1 MPGRG
6 IKVER
11 VLSDLSLDQ
20 IRQFHAEQQT
30 AYEALQQ
37 RGLKLDLTR
46 GKPSAEQLDLSNEL
60 LELPGP
66 GNYRDAAGTDLRNYG
81 GLTGLPELRRIFAE
95 LLNLKPEQVIAANNS
110 SLAVMHDSLVF
121 AMLHGPVGSDRPWK
135 DWGDEPVKFLCPTP
149 GYDRHFALTVELGIE
164 LIPVGIGP
172 DGPDLDTI
180 SRLIADDPSV
190 KGIWTV
196 PTYANPTGSVY
207 TEEVVRQLVSMPA
220 AAADFRILWDNA
232 YALHHLSDDEITPID
247 VLGLAAEAGHPDR
260 VFCYASTSKITF
272 AGGGVAF
279 FAASP
284 ANLAWYEAH
293 LSKRTIG
300 PDKINQLRHVMFFGD
315 ADGVRAHMRKHR
327 SLIADKFATV
337 AEILDRRLTEHQV
350 AGWTDPQGGYFI
362 SLDVVDQ
369 TATRVVAL
377 CKEAGIAMTP
387 AGAAFPYGQD
397 PRDRNI
403 RIAPTFP
410 PADQVALAIEGL
422 ATCVLLAAGEK
433 RLKELETALVASGD
447 EGDTVRHPVNSEG
460 LIGEDIDPTGAGVV
474 EGSGSTQV

>member
-1 MPGRG
+1 M
-6 IKVER
+6 
-11 VLSDLSLDQ
+11 LSDLSLDQ
-20 IRQFHAEQQT
+20 IRQLHSEQQS
-30 AYEALQQ
+30 AYDALQA

-46 GKPSAEQLDLSNEL
+46 GKPSAEQLDLSNGL
-60 LELPGP
+60 LSLPGP
-66 GNYRDAAGTDLRNYG
+66 GNFSDAAGTDLRNYG
-81 GLTGLPELRRIFAE
+81 GLSGLPELRQIFAE
-95 LLNLKPEQVIAANNS
+95 LLNLDADQVIAANNS

-135 DWGDEPVKFLCPTP
+135 DQPVKFLCPTP
-149 GYDRHFALTVELGIE
+149 GYDRHFALSLELGIE

-180 SRLIADDPSV
+180 SRLISEDPSV

-207 TEEVVRQLVSMPA
+207 TEDVVRQLVSMPA
-220 AAADFRILWDNA
+220 AAPDFRILWDNA
-232 YALHHLSDDEITPID
+232 YALHHLTDDENPPVD
-247 VLGLAAEAGHPDR
+247 VLGLAAAAGHPDR

-284 ANLAWYEAH
+284 ANLAWYQAH
-293 LSKRTIG
+293 LGKRTIG

-315 ADGVRAHMRKHR
+315 AEGVRSHMRKHR
-327 SLIADKFATV
+327 SLIEDKFSTV
-337 AEILDRRLTEHQV
+337 AEILGRRLGEHGV

-377 CKEAGIAMTP
+377 CKDAGIAMTP

-410 PADQVALAIEGL
+410 PADQVSLAIEGL
-422 ATCVLLAAGEK
+422 CTCVLLAASEK
-433 RLKELETALVASGD
+433 RLEELETALDVSGAD
-447 EGDTVRHPVNSEG
+447 GETVQHPVNSEG
-460 LIGEDIDPTGAGVV
+460 LVGDDVDDDIGADTTPAGSAGV
-474 EGSGSTQV
+474 EGSGSTRV